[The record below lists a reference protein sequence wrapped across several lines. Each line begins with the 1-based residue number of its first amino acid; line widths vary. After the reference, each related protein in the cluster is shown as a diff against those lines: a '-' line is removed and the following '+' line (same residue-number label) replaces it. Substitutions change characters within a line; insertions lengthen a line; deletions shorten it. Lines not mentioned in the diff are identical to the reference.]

1 MKARIII
8 EQHADI
14 TYRSGSFQW
23 TAVPWRTNNRGG
35 SRKRAARYSASL
47 AWSIPKIAARTVR
60 FVFFMLIVVLL
71 IAYFPAISTTPL
83 PATYQ

>member
-23 TAVPWRTNNRGG
+23 TAVPWRTNNRAESPSG
-35 SRKRAARYSASL
+35 AAQCLASL
-47 AWSIPKIAARTVR
+47 ACSIPKIAARTVR

-71 IAYFPAISTTPL
+71 IAYFPAISTTLL